1 MKEGKSMRF
10 LPTGDQMKVADRYT
24 IETIGMPSMVLMERA
39 ALQTVEVIEREKLDL
54 SRVLVVCGPGN
65 NGGDGYAVARLL
77 HMRNISVDI
86 YFAGNEES
94 RSEDNKKQKEI
105 CEYYHIPTV
114 SSVTDKQYS
123 VIVDA
128 VFGIGLKRKITGSYY
143 TLIETL
149 NKLSGTKVSIDVP
162 TGLCD
167 STGEPMGIAFCAD
180 ITVAIAFAKRGLV
193 LPSAEAYVGKVVA
206 VDIGIPMSA
215 LKKDEVAFS
224 FEKSDLHYS
233 LPMRK
238 MNSNKGTYG
247 KVLMIVGSEGMSGAA
262 YLSAKAAYA
271 SGCGLVQIYTPECN
285 RIILQQLLPEA
296 IITSYVEY
304 NEFELQ
310 RLLNWAD
317 VVGIGC
323 GIGTGNVAEE
333 LVYGTLRFGMCPCV
347 VDADALNILAK
358 HMEWLL
364 YAKQKIV
371 MTPHMKE
378 MARLLECTVDEV
390 KTEPF
395 LRLTEFAERNAV
407 VCALK
412 DARTLVARK
421 HTPIYVNLTG
431 NASMAKAGSG
441 DVLTGMIV
449 GLIAQGTDTHS
460 ATCMGVYLHGLAG
473 DIARAKKG
481 KYSVLASDII
491 DAIGCAYKE
500 VE

>member
-1 MKEGKSMRF
+1 MRF
-10 LPTGDQMKVADRYT
+10 LPTGDQMKIADRYT

-39 ALQTVEVIEREKLDL
+39 ALQTVEVMEREKLDF

-77 HMRNISVDI
+77 HMKNIPVDI
-86 YFAGNEES
+86 YFAGNEEN
-94 RSEDNKKQKEI
+94 RSEDNKKQMEI

-114 SSVTDKQYS
+114 TSVEDKAYS
-123 VIVDA
+123 VVVDA
-128 VFGIGLKRKITGSYY
+128 IFGIGLKRKITGSYY

-149 NKLSGTKVSIDVP
+149 NRLPGAKVSIDVP
-162 TGLCD
+162 TGICD
-167 STGEPMGIAFCAD
+167 STGVPMGIAFRAN

-193 LPSAEAYVGKVVA
+193 LPNAESYVGNIAV
-206 VDIGIPMSA
+206 VDIGIPILA
-215 LKKDEVAFS
+215 LPKNEVAFS
-224 FEKSDLHYS
+224 FEKTDLRVA
-233 LPMRK
+233 LPERK
-238 MNSNKGTYG
+238 TDSNKGTYG
-247 KVLMIVGSEGMSGAA
+247 KVLMIVGSEGMAGAA

-296 IITSYVEY
+296 IITSYHEY

-310 RLLNWAD
+310 RLLDWAD
-317 VVGIGC
+317 VTLIGC
-323 GIGTGNVAEE
+323 GLGTGEVAEK
-333 LVYGTLRFGMCPCV
+333 LVYGTLRFGECSCV
-347 VDADALNILAK
+347 IDGDGLNILAK

-364 YAKQKIV
+364 YARQKLV
-371 MTPHMKE
+371 LTPHIKE
-378 MARLLECTVDEV
+378 MARLLNCKVDEV
-390 KTEPF
+390 KAEPF
-395 LRLTEFAERNAV
+395 TRLTEFAESNAV

-421 HTPIYVNLTG
+421 NTNVYVNLTG
-431 NASMAKAGSG
+431 NSAMAKAGSG
-441 DVLTGMIV
+441 DVLAGVIS
-449 GLIAQGTDTHS
+449 GFIAQGTDTYS

-473 DIARAKKG
+473 DIAREKRG

-491 DAIGCAYKE
+491 DALGDAFIE